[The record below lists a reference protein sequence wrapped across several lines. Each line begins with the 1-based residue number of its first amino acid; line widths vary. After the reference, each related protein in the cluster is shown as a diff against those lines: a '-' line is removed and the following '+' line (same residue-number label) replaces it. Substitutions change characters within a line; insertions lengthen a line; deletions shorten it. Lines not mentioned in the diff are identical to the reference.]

1 MVLTADYGGDGSDG
15 SDISIQTD
23 FIAAAEPSDS
33 IYAELLAH
41 NQAKAKDHVLLW
53 ILGTSKAPGNDIN
66 FSLGITR
73 LAWERKWREHE
84 S

>member
-15 SDISIQTD
+15 NDASIQTN
-23 FIAAAEPSDS
+23 FIAAGPSVS

-41 NQAKAKDHVLLW
+41 NQTKAKDHVLQW

-66 FSLGITR
+66 FL
-73 LAWERKWREHE
+73 LE
-84 S
+84 